1 MGVVSAPLGL
11 RKTAM
16 LAIVLVLMSS
26 SASGEG
32 EKMFYPAGS
41 SDIAVTGEPVHVG
54 DELTAS
60 ILVKNQG
67 SNSGSVRLV
76 LSDSAG
82 SNLWVGEEVSINPG
96 SSREV
101 SAPLVPASSG
111 ALELNWEVTSD
122 DGGVSAELN
131 GSFEVQVYGSQ
142 TLGLGFDSV
151 EWTLSHGLN
160 CEISASLSDGKQRD
174 VNVSVSLVSQ
184 DDVND
189 VQRFGI
195 TLDPGLRTLSL
206 DLGQPDADH
215 VLVTLEPDGWSPS
228 NSASNLTWQA
238 SVTAPF
244 ISPSVA
250 IGAHEPDSPGTGDYL
265 NLPYWLNNSGD
276 SATLPGVLR
285 VVSTSDGMVLAQKND
300 VPAVSAGESYPGV
313 LSIGPWPDSRMVEA
327 EVVWMMDGAT
337 TSVPLT
343 VFSQSESGGGWEL
356 PFDVMAAVYGAFM
369 GLAVVLV
376 GMIVWRS
383 VSEKTPSTED
393 GSKILRESRITRR
406 LERAPQKREVKCP
419 SCEQRLSIPTE
430 HTGSVRCPA
439 CTTQFSTDDTEK
451 GEEAIEQDSGEDA
464 SADSSASSE
473 PVVRS
478 LEEILSCPQCDQKL
492 RIPIE
497 RRPVRSRCPAC
508 RTEFMAEVG

>member
-1 MGVVSAPLGL
+1 MGVVSAQSGL
-11 RKTAM
+11 LKTAV
-16 LAIVLVLMSS
+16 LVLVLVLMSS
-26 SASGEG
+26 PASGEG

-60 ILVKNQG
+60 ILVNNQG

-76 LSDSAG
+76 LSDLTG
-82 SNLWVGEEVSINPG
+82 SNLSVGEEVAISPG

-111 ALELNWEVTSD
+111 ALELNWEVMSD

-131 GSFEVQVYGSQ
+131 GSFDVQVYESQ
-142 TLGLGFDSV
+142 TLGLSFDSV
-151 EWTLSHGLN
+151 EWTLSHGLY
-160 CEISASLSDGKQRD
+160 CELSASLSDAKQRD
-174 VNVSVSLVSQ
+174 VNISVSLVSQ
-184 DDVND
+184 GVVEE

-195 TLDPGLRTLSL
+195 TLDPGLRALSL

-215 VLVTLEPDGWSPS
+215 VLVTLEPDGWTPS
-228 NSASNLTWQA
+228 NSVANLTWQT
-238 SVTAPF
+238 SVTAPS
-244 ISPSVA
+244 ISPSVS
-250 IGAHEPDSPGTGDYL
+250 IGAHEPDNPGIGDYL

-285 VVSTSDGMVLAQKND
+285 VVSTSDGMVLAQIT
-300 VPAVSAGESYPGV
+300 VSAVSAGGSSSGV

-327 EVVWMMDGAT
+327 DVAWMMDGAT

-343 VFSQSESGGGWEL
+343 VFSQSKSGGSWEL

-383 VSEKTPSTED
+383 VSERTPSTEAD
-393 GSKILRESRITRR
+393 SKVLRESRITRR

-419 SCEQRLSIPTE
+419 SCEQRLSIPVE

-439 CTTQFSTDDTEK
+439 CTTQFSAGDVEK
-451 GEEAIEQDSGEDA
+451 DEEAIEQDPGEDA
-464 SADSSASSE
+464 SVDSSVTSE
-473 PVVRS
+473 PVAKS